1 MKETII
7 IIIMS
12 AFITILAIWLVKLV
26 PVEQCDTGARLDML
40 EHQVAALQELQQEKL
55 NAFSND
61 VHNMTGVMELLE
73 KQAEILQEIERRTK

>member
-7 IIIMS
+7 ISIMF
-12 AFITILAIWLVKLV
+12 AFITILAI
-26 PVEQCDTGARLDML
+26 ERYDIGARLDML

-61 VHNMTGVMELLE
+61 VHNMTNVTELLE
-73 KQAEILQEIERRTK
+73 EQAEILQEIERRTK